1 MTSPPITKT
10 QAQEALNIAAAHGGI
25 TQGARVV
32 GMPTATFKDRV
43 KRAESMGL
51 KPTVPEA
58 NSPVMLRRQIAQLE
72 KDLKAATREQADTA
86 AIKRLIGTATQKLD
100 QLDIPAWVTKP
111 SKDGSSPGVP
121 TLQLSDFHWGERVFA
136 KQVNNVNE
144 YTVAIARER
153 LKYCV
158 ETAIHLCRI
167 LDREMR
173 YPGIVVPL
181 GGDMVS
187 GAIHEELRA
196 SNEIP
201 TMPTVLDLVDNL
213 TPSIKLLADTFGAVF
228 LPCVSG
234 NHGRDT
240 LKIYAKGRNHTSF
253 DWLLYQFLAR
263 ALSHDKRITFYI
275 PEGSDAAYRIYGYSY
290 LLTHGDQFRG
300 GDGMIGA
307 LGPILRGDHKKRSR
321 NSQVGMDYDTMVMG
335 HWHQRIALQRVIVNS
350 CLKGYDE
357 YAFTNNFPFE
367 QPSQNLW
374 VTHPKFGITYS
385 MPVYVDPNQKVK
397 SQDWVSVPKGG

>member
-1 MTSPPITKT
+1 MATH
-10 QAQEALNIAAAHGGI
+10 ALDPQIIQQTVDAVALHGNQLAAAKALGI
-25 TQGARVV
+25 PPETLKSRLR
-32 GMPTATFKDRV
+32 TADRTGIKPKTV
-43 KRAESMGL
+43 AADLHKRIG
-51 KPTVPEA
+51 
-58 NSPVMLRRQIAQLE
+58 QLE

-86 AIKRLIGTATQKLD
+86 SIKALIGTAALKLD
-100 QLDIPAWVTKP
+100 ELKLPAWAVKAQNA
-111 SKDGSSPGVP
+111 DSPGVP
-121 TLQLSDFHWGERVFA
+121 TLQLSDFHWGERVFP

-144 YTVAIARER
+144 FTVTIARDR

-167 LDREMR
+167 LDRDMR

-213 TPSIKLLADTFGAVF
+213 VPAIKTLADTFGAVF

-240 LKIYAKGRNHTSF
+240 MKIYAKGRNHTSF

-263 ALSHDKRITFYI
+263 AMSHDKRITFYI
-275 PEGSDAAYRIYGYSY
+275 PEASDAHYRIYGHKY

-300 GDGMIGA
+300 GDSMIGC
-307 LGPILRGDHKKRSR
+307 LGPIMRGDHKKRSR
-321 NSQVGMDYDTMVMG
+321 ESQVGMSYDTMVIG
-335 HWHQRIALQRVIVNS
+335 HWHQRIALNKLIVNS

-357 YAFTNNFPFE
+357 YAYTNNFSFE
-367 QPSQNLW
+367 KPSQNMW
-374 VTHPKFGITYS
+374 ITNPRYGITYS
-385 MPVYVDPNQKVK
+385 MPVYVDPGHKIK
-397 SQDWVSVPKGG
+397 PQDWVSIPKGG

>member
-1 MTSPPITKT
+1 MTQKSTPDRDL
-10 QAQEALNIAAAHGGI
+10 QAAVDATAREGSAAAASRALGL
-25 TQGARVV
+25 
-32 GMPTATFKDRV
+32 
-43 KRAESMGL
+43 AESTL
-51 KPTVPEA
+51 KARLKDAARRGVTA
-58 NSPVMLRRQIAQLE
+58 KDKSPDLHKRIAQLE
-72 KDLKAATREQADTA
+72 KDLKAASREQADTA
-86 AIKRLIGTATQKLD
+86 AIKQLIGTAALGLDKLES
-100 QLDIPAWVTKP
+100 PAWVVKP
-111 SKDGSSPGVP
+111 SKAANSPGVP
-121 TLQLSDFHWGERVFA
+121 TLLLSDFHWGERVFP

-144 YTVAIARER
+144 YTVAIARDR
-153 LKYCV
+153 LRYCI
-158 ETAIHLCRI
+158 ETAVHLCRI
-167 LDREMR
+167 LDRDMR

-201 TMPTVLDLVDNL
+201 TMPVVLDLVDNL
-213 TPSIKLLADTFGAVF
+213 VPAIRTLADTFGAVF

-263 ALSHDKRITFYI
+263 ALQADKRITFYI
-275 PEGSDAAYRIYGYSY
+275 PEGSDAYYRVFDHKY

-321 NSQVGMDYDTMVMG
+321 NAQVEMDYDTMVIG
-335 HWHQRIALQRVIVNS
+335 HWHQRIQLTRVIVNS

-374 VTHPKFGITYS
+374 ITNPCYGITYD
-385 MPVYVDPNQKVK
+385 MPVYVDPRHKPR
-397 SQDWVSVPKGG
+397 STEWVSVPRE

>member
-1 MTSPPITKT
+1 MSPTKT
-10 QAQEALNIAAAHGGI
+10 QTSDLH
-25 TQGARVV
+25 
-32 GMPTATFKDRV
+32 
-43 KRAESMGL
+43 KR
-51 KPTVPEA
+51 
-58 NSPVMLRRQIAQLE
+58 IAQLE
-72 KDLKAATREQADTA
+72 KDLKAAMREQADVA
-86 AIKRLIGTATQKLD
+86 ALKGLIGTAALRLDELKL
-100 QLDIPAWVTKP
+100 PAWALKAQNP
-111 SKDGSSPGVP
+111 LSPGVP
-121 TLQLSDFHWGERVFA
+121 TLQLSDFHWGERVYRS
-136 KQVNNVNE
+136 QVGGVNE

-153 LKYCV
+153 LRYCV

-213 TPSIKLLADTFGAVF
+213 VPAIKTLADAFGAVL

-240 LKIYAKGRNHTSF
+240 MKVYAKDRNRTSF

-263 ALSHDKRITFYI
+263 ALQHDKRITFYI
-275 PEGSDAAYRIYGYSY
+275 PEGSDAPYRIYRHKYCLS
-290 LLTHGDQFRG
+290 HGDQFRG
-300 GDGMIGA
+300 GDGVIGA

-321 NSQVGMDYDTMVMG
+321 NAQVGMEYDTLVIG
-335 HWHQRIALQRVIVNS
+335 HWHQRVMLNRVIVNS

-357 YAFTNNFPFE
+357 YAAQGNFPFE
-367 QPSQNLW
+367 IPSQNLW
-374 VTHPKFGITYS
+374 ITNPRYGITYS
-385 MPVYVDPNQKVK
+385 MPVYVDPDQKVK
-397 SQDWVSVPKGG
+397 PCEWASVPKGKLT

>member
-1 MTSPPITKT
+1 MSAKLSEAELQRTADALALHKT
-10 QAQEALNIAAAHGGI
+10 LAEAAKALGI
-25 TQGARVV
+25 TERS
-32 GMPTATFKDRV
+32 MRDRAYLVRSRGV
-43 KRAESMGL
+43 KA
-51 KPTVPEA
+51 KTV
-58 NSPVMLRRQIAQLE
+58 SPDLHKRIAQLE
-72 KDLKAATREQADTA
+72 KDLKAASREQADTA
-86 AIKRLIGTATQKLD
+86 AIKALIGTAAMKLD
-100 QLDIPAWVTKP
+100 TLNLPAWAIKAQSP
-111 SKDGSSPGVP
+111 ESPGVP
-121 TLQLSDFHWGERVFA
+121 TLQLSDFHWGERVFP
-136 KQVNNVNE
+136 KQVNHVNE
-144 YTVAIARER
+144 FTIAIARER
-153 LKYCV
+153 LKYCT

-213 TPSIKLLADTFGAVF
+213 VPTIKTLADTFGAVF

-240 LKIYAKGRNHTSF
+240 MKIYAKGRNHTSF

-263 ALSHDKRITFYI
+263 AMAHDKRVTFYI
-275 PEGSDAAYRIYGYSY
+275 PEASDAAYRIYGYSY

-321 NSQVGMDYDTMVMG
+321 NAQVGMDYDTMVMG
-335 HWHQRIALQRVIVNS
+335 HWHQRIMLNRVIVNS

-367 QPSQNLW
+367 QPSQNMW
-374 VTHPKFGITYS
+374 ITHPRYGVTYS
-385 MPVYVDPNQKVK
+385 MPIYVDPGHKVK
-397 SQDWVSVPKGG
+397 AQDWVSVPKGG

>member
-1 MTSPPITKT
+1 MAQSSYTTSQLQ
-10 QAQEALNIAAAHGGI
+10 QAVDAVALHGSIVAAAK
-25 TQGARVV
+25 A
-32 GMPTATFKDRV
+32 
-43 KRAESMGL
+43 MGL
-51 KPTVPEA
+51 AATTLSGRLQTARRRGFVAQTKPSAALDPQ
-58 NSPVMLRRQIAQLE
+58 RRIAQLE
-72 KDLKAATREQADTA
+72 KDLRLATQEQADA
-86 AIKRLIGTATQKLD
+86 SALKQIIGTAALSLDKLEA
-100 QLDIPAWVTKP
+100 PAWVLRPT
-111 SKDGSSPGVP
+111 DADSPGVP
-121 TLQLSDFHWGERVFA
+121 TLQLSDFHWGERVFP

-144 YTVAIARER
+144 FSLGVARER
-153 LKYCV
+153 LRYCV
-158 ETAIHLCRI
+158 ETAVHLCRI
-167 LDREMR
+167 LDRGMR

-201 TMPTVLDLVDNL
+201 TMPTVLDLVDHL
-213 TPSIKLLADTFGAVF
+213 VPAIKTLADAFGAVF

-240 LKIYAKGRNHTSF
+240 MKIYAKGRNHTSF

-263 ALSHDKRITFYI
+263 SLAHDKRITFYI
-275 PEGSDAAYRIYGYSY
+275 PEGSDASYRVFGYKY

-321 NSQVGMDYDTMVMG
+321 NSQVGMDYDTMVIG
-335 HWHQRIALQRVIVNS
+335 HWHQRIMLNRVIVNS
-350 CLKGYDE
+350 SLKGYDE

-374 VTHPKFGITYS
+374 ITNPKYGITYS
-385 MPVYVDPNQKVK
+385 MPVYVDPQHKVK
-397 SQDWVSVPKGG
+397 PEDWISIPKGAR

>member
-1 MTSPPITKT
+1 MAAKASEQEL
-10 QAQEALNIAAAHGGI
+10 QAALDLTTREGSAAAA
-25 TQGARVV
+25 ARVAGV
-32 GMPTATFKDRV
+32 APSTMKQRVAEAKARGLTAKSAAPDLH
-43 KRAESMGL
+43 KR
-51 KPTVPEA
+51 
-58 NSPVMLRRQIAQLE
+58 IAQLE

-86 AIKRLIGTATQKLD
+86 ALKRLIGTAALKLD
-100 QLDIPAWVTKP
+100 ELNAPAWTVKP
-111 SKDGSSPGVP
+111 RGLSCPGVP
-121 TLQLSDFHWGERVFA
+121 TLQLSDFHWGERVFP

-144 YTVAIARER
+144 YTVSIARDR
-153 LKYCV
+153 LRYCV

-167 LDREMR
+167 LDRGMR

-201 TMPTVLDLVDNL
+201 TMPVVLDLVDNL
-213 TPSIKLLADTFGAVF
+213 APAIRTLADTFGAVF

-263 ALSHDKRITFYI
+263 ALAHDKRVTFYI
-275 PEGSDAAYRIYGYSY
+275 PEGSDAAYKVYGHSY

-321 NSQVGMDYDTMVMG
+321 NAQVGAEYDTMVLG
-335 HWHQRIALQRVIVNS
+335 HWHQRIQLTRVIVNS

-367 QPSQNLW
+367 QPSQNWW
-374 VTHPKFGITYS
+374 VTHPEHGITWDA
-385 MPVYVDPNQKVK
+385 PVYVSPSDKAKP
-397 SQDWVSVPKGG
+397 QDWVSVPR

>member
-1 MTSPPITKT
+1 MAGNFTTDAEVLAAVEAVAKHGSARAAGRALGLNNTTITKRLGF
-10 QAQEALNIAAAHGGI
+10 AKERGIKPGSKIAEDSI
-25 TQGARVV
+25 SLRARI
-32 GMPTATFKDRV
+32 G
-43 KRAESMGL
+43 
-51 KPTVPEA
+51 
-58 NSPVMLRRQIAQLE
+58 QLE
-72 KDLKAATREQADTA
+72 KDLKAATAERADTLA
-86 AIKRLIGTATQKLD
+86 LKQIIGTAALKLD
-100 QLDIPAWVTKP
+100 DLRPPPWTFKA
-111 SKDGSSPGVP
+111 GAAESPGVP
-121 TLQLSDFHWGERVFA
+121 TLQLSDFHWGERVYP

-144 YTVAIARER
+144 FTVAIARDR
-153 LKYCV
+153 LRYCV

-167 LDREMR
+167 LDRDMR

-213 TPSIKLLADTFGAVF
+213 VPAIRALADAFGAVF

-240 LKIYAKGRNHTSF
+240 MKIYAKGRNHTSF

-263 ALSHDKRITFYI
+263 ALAHDKRITFYI
-275 PEGSDAAYRIYGYSY
+275 PEGSDAQYRVFGYNY
-290 LLTHGDQFRG
+290 LLSHGDQFRG

-321 NSQVGMDYDTMVMG
+321 NAQVGMDYDTMVIG
-335 HWHQRIALQRVIVNS
+335 HWHQRIMLQRVIVNS
-350 CLKGYDE
+350 SLKGYDE

-374 VTHPKFGITYS
+374 ITHPRYGITYS
-385 MPVYVDPNQKVK
+385 MPVYVEPGDKAKP
-397 SQDWVSVPKGG
+397 QDWVSVPAGR

>member
-1 MTSPPITKT
+1 LTTVHDSEL
-10 QAQEALNIAAAHGGI
+10 QAAVDALALTGNQAEAARKLGIPRASLQSRLATADRRGIKSNAKAADP
-25 TQGARVV
+25 R
-32 GMPTATFKDRV
+32 
-43 KRAESMGL
+43 KRIE
-51 KPTVPEA
+51 
-58 NSPVMLRRQIAQLE
+58 QLE
-72 KDLKAATREQADTA
+72 KDLKAATKEQADTA
-86 AIKRLIGTATQKLD
+86 ALKALIGTASMKLD
-100 QLDIPAWVTKP
+100 TLELPAWAVKA
-111 SKDGSSPGVP
+111 SKAGSPGVP
-121 TLQLSDFHWGERVFA
+121 TLQLSDFHWGERVFP
-136 KQVNNVNE
+136 KQVNNVNDFN
-144 YTVAIARER
+144 VAIARQR
-153 LKYCV
+153 LRYCV

-167 LDREMR
+167 LDRDMR

-213 TPSIKLLADTFGAVF
+213 VPAIKTMADTFGAVF

-240 LKIYAKGRNHTSF
+240 MKVYAKGRNHTSF

-263 ALSHDKRITFYI
+263 SLQHDKRVTFYI
-275 PEGSDAAYRIYGYSY
+275 PEASDAAYRIYGYSY

-321 NSQVGMDYDTMVMG
+321 NAQVGAEYDTLVMG
-335 HWHQRIALQRVIVNS
+335 HWHQRIMLNRVIVNS

-357 YAFTNNFPFE
+357 YAFTSNFPFE

-374 VTHPKFGITYS
+374 VTNPEYGITYS
-385 MPVYVDPNQKVK
+385 MPVYVDPERKIK
-397 SQDWVSVPKGG
+397 SQDWVSIPKDKLT

>member
-1 MTSPPITKT
+1 MTTPKPDR
-10 QAQEALNIAAAHGGI
+10 AALQRAIDAIEFHPTRAAA
-25 TQGARVV
+25 AKAL
-32 GMPTATFKDRV
+32 GMPPATLYYHVEEARKAGLVAKDKSPDLH
-43 KRAESMGL
+43 KR
-51 KPTVPEA
+51 
-58 NSPVMLRRQIAQLE
+58 IASLE
-72 KDLKAATREQADTA
+72 KDLKAATKEQADTA
-86 AIKRLIGTATQKLD
+86 VLKALIGTAAMKLD
-100 QLDIPAWVTKP
+100 TLELPAWAVKAAKP
-111 SKDGSSPGVP
+111 GSPGVP
-121 TLQLSDFHWGERVFA
+121 TLQLSDFHWGERVFP
-136 KQVNNVNE
+136 KQVNNVNDFN
-144 YTVAIARER
+144 VAIARDR
-153 LKYCV
+153 LRYCV
-158 ETAIHLCRI
+158 ETAVHLCRI
-167 LDREMR
+167 LDRDMR

-213 TPSIKLLADTFGAVF
+213 VPAIRTLADTFGAVF

-240 LKIYAKGRNHTSF
+240 MKVYAKGRNHTSF

-263 ALSHDKRITFYI
+263 SLQHDKRVTFYI
-275 PEGSDAAYRIYGYSY
+275 PEASDAAYRVYGHSY

-300 GDGMIGA
+300 GDGMVGA

-321 NSQVGMDYDTMVMG
+321 NAQVGAEYDTLVMG
-335 HWHQRIALQRVIVNS
+335 HWHQRIMLNRVIVNS

-357 YAFTNNFPFE
+357 YAFTSNFPFE

-374 VTHPKFGITYS
+374 VTNPEYGITYS
-385 MPVYVDPNQKVK
+385 MPVYVDPERKIK
-397 SQDWVSVPKGG
+397 SQDWVSIPKDKLT

>member
-1 MTSPPITKT
+1 MPLSDRDLQI
-10 QAQEALNIAAAHGGI
+10 ALDAAAKEGSAAAAARALGI
-25 TQGARVV
+25 HEN
-32 GMPTATFKDRV
+32 TFKHRLREAQRRGMKAKAVSDDLH
-43 KRAESMGL
+43 KR
-51 KPTVPEA
+51 
-58 NSPVMLRRQIAQLE
+58 IAQLE
-72 KDLKAATREQADTA
+72 KDLKAATREQADITA
-86 AIKRLIGTATQKLD
+86 LKQIIGTATMKLD
-100 QLDIPAWVTKP
+100 ALALPAWTVKP
-111 SKDGSSPGVP
+111 SKDAHAPGVP
-121 TLQLSDFHWGERVFA
+121 TLLLSDFHWGERVFP

-153 LKYCV
+153 LRYCV

-167 LDREMR
+167 LDRDMR

-201 TMPTVLDLVDNL
+201 TMPVVLDLVDNL
-213 TPSIKLLADTFGAVF
+213 VPAIKTLADTFGAVF

-240 LKIYAKGRNHTSF
+240 MKIYAKGRNHTSF

-263 ALSHDKRITFYI
+263 TLAHDKRITFYI
-275 PEGSDAAYRIYGYSY
+275 PEGSDAYYRVYDHKYA
-290 LLTHGDQFRG
+290 LTHGDQFRG

-321 NSQVGMDYDTMVMG
+321 NSQIDQDYDTLMMG
-335 HWHQRIALQRVIVNS
+335 HWHQRIQLTRVIVNS

-357 YAFTNNFPFE
+357 FAFTNNFPFE

-374 VTHPKFGITYS
+374 ITNPRYGITYD
-385 MPVYVDPNQKVK
+385 MPVYVDPRHKVK
-397 SQDWVSVPKGG
+397 PTEWVSVPAGR

>member
-1 MTSPPITKT
+1 MSSPKT
-10 QAQEALNIAAAHGGI
+10 TNETLQTAVDAMRRYGTQVVAARHLGVPRATLQSRLNEAVTRGI
-25 TQGARVV
+25 KA
-32 GMPTATFKDRV
+32 DLDIE
-43 KRAESMGL
+43 AESGL
-51 KPTVPEA
+51 RTRVA
-58 NSPVMLRRQIAQLE
+58 RLE
-72 KDLKAATREQADTA
+72 KDLKAATKEQADTVA
-86 AIKRLIGTATQKLD
+86 LKQIIGTAAMKLD
-100 QLDIPAWVTKP
+100 TFKAPAWMIKP
-111 SKDGSSPGVP
+111 ASVLSPGVP
-121 TLQLSDFHWGERVFA
+121 TLQLSDFHWGERVYS
-136 KQVNNVNE
+136 KQVNNVNS
-144 YTVAIARER
+144 YDVNTARER

-167 LDREMR
+167 LDGKMR

-181 GGDMVS
+181 GGDMIS

-201 TMPTVLDLVDNL
+201 TMPTVLDLVDSL
-213 TPSIKLLADTFGAVF
+213 VPAIKTLADAFGTVV

-240 LKIYAKGRNHTSF
+240 MKIYAKGRNHTSF

-263 ALSHDKRITFYI
+263 TLAHDKRIMFYI
-275 PEGSDAAYRIYGYSY
+275 PEGSDAPYRIYNYNY

-321 NSQVGMDYDTMVMG
+321 NSQVGMDYDTLVMG
-335 HWHQRIALQRVIVNS
+335 HWHQRIMLQRVIVNS

-374 VTHPKFGITYS
+374 ITNARYGITYS
-385 MPVYVDPNQKVK
+385 MPVYVDPAFKVK
-397 SQDWVSVPKGG
+397 PADWVSIPKGL

>member
-1 MTSPPITKT
+1 MPRDAPTDFQL
-10 QAQEALNIAAAHGGI
+10 QAAVDLVAKCKQKMEAAAKLGI
-25 TQGARVV
+25 PPQTLSNWLKMAQQLNLKAKAV
-32 GMPTATFKDRV
+32 TADP
-43 KRAESMGL
+43 M
-51 KPTVPEA
+51 
-58 NSPVMLRRQIAQLE
+58 RRIAQLE

-86 AIKRLIGTATQKLD
+86 ALKALIGTAAQKLD
-100 QLDIPAWVTKP
+100 KLDVPEWVIKARNLA
-111 SKDGSSPGVP
+111 SPGVP

-136 KQVNNVNE
+136 KQVNNVNQFD
-144 YTVAIARER
+144 VATARER
-153 LKYCV
+153 LRYCV

-167 LDREMR
+167 LDRDMR

-213 TPSIKLLADTFGAVF
+213 VPAIRTLADTFGAVF

-240 LKIYAKGRNHTSF
+240 MKIYAKGRNHTSF

-263 ALSHDKRITFYI
+263 AMAHDKRVTFYI
-275 PEGSDAAYRIYGYSY
+275 PEASDAAYRIYGYSY

-321 NSQVGMDYDTMVMG
+321 NAQVGMDYDTMVMG
-335 HWHQRIALQRVIVNS
+335 HWHQRIMLNRVIVNS

-385 MPVYVDPNQKVK
+385 MPVYVDPDQKVK

>member
-1 MTSPPITKT
+1 MAAKPLDDATLQVVLDTYASFGNK
-10 QAQEALNIAAAHGGI
+10 QAAAEKLGI
-25 TQGARVV
+25 PV
-32 GMPTATFKDRV
+32 ATIKNRIIQAAT
-43 KRAESMGL
+43 RGL
-51 KPTVPEA
+51 KAKVV
-58 NSPVMLRRQIAQLE
+58 SPDLHKRIAQLE

-86 AIKRLIGTATQKLD
+86 ALKALIGTAAQKLD
-100 QLDIPAWVTKP
+100 KLDIPEWVIKARDP
-111 SKDGSSPGVP
+111 ASPGVP

-136 KQVNNVNE
+136 KQVNNVNSFD
-144 YTVAIARER
+144 IATARTR
-153 LKYCV
+153 LRYCV

-167 LDREMR
+167 LDRDMR

-213 TPSIKLLADTFGAVF
+213 VPAIKTLADTFGAVF

-240 LKIYAKGRNHTSF
+240 MKIYAKGRNHTSF

-263 ALSHDKRITFYI
+263 AMAHDKRVTFYI
-275 PEGSDAAYRIYGYSY
+275 PEASDAAYRIYGYSY

-321 NSQVGMDYDTMVMG
+321 NAQVGMDYDTMVMG
-335 HWHQRIALQRVIVNS
+335 HWHQRIMLNRVIVNS

-385 MPVYVDPNQKVK
+385 MPVYVDPDQKVK

>member
-1 MTSPPITKT
+1 M
-10 QAQEALNIAAAHGGI
+10 QQALDVLAQEGSAAAA
-25 TQGARVV
+25 ARALGLPPSTVKSRV
-32 GMPTATFKDRV
+32 EQARQAGLQAKNATPD
-43 KRAESMGL
+43 L
-51 KPTVPEA
+51 Q
-58 NSPVMLRRQIAQLE
+58 RRIGQLE

-86 AIKRLIGTATQKLD
+86 AIKQLIGTATLGLDKLNAPD
-100 QLDIPAWVTKP
+100 WTVKP
-111 SKDGSSPGVP
+111 RSLSCPGVP
-121 TLQLSDFHWGERVFA
+121 TLQLSDFHWGERVFP
-136 KQVNNVNE
+136 KQVNNVNQFS
-144 YTVAIARER
+144 VAIARER
-153 LKYCV
+153 LRSCI
-158 ETAIHLCRI
+158 ETAVHLCRI

-196 SNEIP
+196 SNEVP
-201 TMPTVLDLVDNL
+201 TMPVVLDLVDNL
-213 TPSIKLLADTFGAVF
+213 APAIRILADTFGAVF

-263 ALSHDKRITFYI
+263 SLQTDKRITFYI
-275 PEGSDAAYRIYGYSY
+275 PEGSDAAYRIYSHKYV
-290 LLTHGDQFRG
+290 LTHGDQFRG

-321 NSQVGMDYDTMVMG
+321 NAQIEQDYDTLVMG
-335 HWHQRIALQRVIVNS
+335 HWHQRIMLTRVIVNPA
-350 CLKGYDE
+350 LKGYDE

-367 QPSQNLW
+367 PPAQNW
-374 VTHPKFGITYS
+374 WITHPEHGITWDA
-385 MPVYVDPNQKVK
+385 PIYVDQSKKFKP
-397 SQDWVSVPKGG
+397 QDWVSVPRG

>member
-1 MTSPPITKT
+1 MTKPT
-10 QAQEALNIAAAHGGI
+10 AQELQATIDALAAEGGNQMQTAVKLGI
-25 TQGARVV
+25 TRSCVQSHMRSAARL
-32 GMPTATFKDRV
+32 
-43 KRAESMGL
+43 GL
-51 KPTVPEA
+51 KAKAVA
-58 NSPVMLRRQIAQLE
+58 GDLHKRIAQLE
-72 KDLKAATREQADTA
+72 KDLKAASREQADTA
-86 AIKRLIGTATQKLD
+86 AIKQLIGTAAEKLD
-100 QLDIPAWVTKP
+100 ILNIPDWVVKSTNP
-111 SKDGSSPGVP
+111 GSPGVP
-121 TLQLSDFHWGERVFA
+121 TLQLSDFHWGERVFP
-136 KQVNNVNE
+136 KQVNNVND
-144 YTVAIARER
+144 YTVAIARDR
-153 LKYCV
+153 LRYCV
-158 ETAIHLCRI
+158 ETAILLCRI

-213 TPSIKLLADTFGAVF
+213 VPAIRTLADTFGAVF

-240 LKIYAKGRNHTSF
+240 MKIYAKGRNHTSF

-263 ALSHDKRITFYI
+263 SLKHDKRITFYI
-275 PEGSDAAYRIYGYSY
+275 PEGSDASYRVYGYKY
-290 LLTHGDQFRG
+290 LLSHGDQFRG

-321 NSQVGMDYDTMVMG
+321 NAQVGADYDTMVIG
-335 HWHQRIALQRVIVNS
+335 HWHQRIMLNRVIVNS

-357 YAFTNNFPFE
+357 YAYTANFPFE

-374 VTHPKFGITYS
+374 ITHPKHGITYS
-385 MPVYVDPNQKVK
+385 MPVYVDPGFKVK
-397 SQDWVSVPKGG
+397 EQDWVSVPKGG

>member
-1 MTSPPITKT
+1 MPRDAPTDFQL
-10 QAQEALNIAAAHGGI
+10 QAAVDLVAKCERKMEAAAKLGI
-25 TQGARVV
+25 PPQTLSNWLKIAQRLNLKAKAV
-32 GMPTATFKDRV
+32 TADP
-43 KRAESMGL
+43 M
-51 KPTVPEA
+51 
-58 NSPVMLRRQIAQLE
+58 RRIAQLE
-72 KDLKAATREQADTA
+72 KDLKAATRERADTA
-86 AIKRLIGTATQKLD
+86 ALKALIGTAAQKLD
-100 QLDIPAWVTKP
+100 KLDIPEWAIKARDP
-111 SKDGSSPGVP
+111 ASPGVP
-121 TLQLSDFHWGERVFA
+121 TLQLSDFHWGERVFP

-144 YTVAIARER
+144 FTVAIARER
-153 LKYCV
+153 LRYCV
-158 ETAIHLCRI
+158 ETAVHLCRI
-167 LDREMR
+167 LDRDMR

-213 TPSIKLLADTFGAVF
+213 CPAIKTLADTFGAVF

-240 LKIYAKGRNHTSF
+240 MKIYAKGRNHTSF

-263 ALSHDKRITFYI
+263 AMAHDKRVTFYI
-275 PEGSDAAYRIYGYSY
+275 PEASDAAYRIYGYSY

-321 NSQVGMDYDTMVMG
+321 NAQVGMDYDTMVMG
-335 HWHQRIALQRVIVNS
+335 HWHQRIMLNRVIVNS

-385 MPVYVDPNQKVK
+385 MPVYVDPNQKIK
-397 SQDWVSVPKGG
+397 SQDWVRVPEGG

>member
-1 MTSPPITKT
+1 MAAPTLS
-10 QAQEALNIAAAHGGI
+10 EAVLKAALDAKVKYGKETAAANSLGLNRNTFRARLRLAEAHFAGG
-25 TQGARVV
+25 GPAARE
-32 GMPTATFKDRV
+32 GMTR
-43 KRAESMGL
+43 RIAE
-51 KPTVPEA
+51 
-58 NSPVMLRRQIAQLE
+58 LE
-72 KDLKAATREQADTA
+72 KDLKAASRERADTA
-86 AIKRLIGTATQKLD
+86 VIKAMIHGA
-100 QLDIPAWVTKP
+100 VTKYDTLELP
-111 SKDGSSPGVP
+111 EWTIKPGKIDAPGVP
-121 TLQLSDFHWGERVFA
+121 TLQLSDFHWGERVFS

-144 YTVAIARER
+144 YTVSIARER
-153 LKYCV
+153 LRYCV
-158 ETAIHLCRI
+158 DTAIHLCRI
-167 LDREMR
+167 LDRDMR

-213 TPSIKLLADTFGAVF
+213 VPAIKTLADTFGAVF

-240 LKIYAKGRNHTSF
+240 MKIYAKGRNHTSF
-253 DWLLYQFLAR
+253 DWLTYQFLAR
-263 ALSHDKRITFYI
+263 ALKHDKRITFYI
-275 PEGSDAAYRIYGYSY
+275 PEGSDAAYRVYGYKY

-321 NSQVGMDYDTMVMG
+321 DAQVGMDYDTMVIG
-335 HWHQRIALQRVIVNS
+335 HWHQRIMLNRVIVNS

-357 YAFTNNFPFE
+357 YAFTSNFPFE

-374 VTHPKFGITYS
+374 ITNPRYGITYS
-385 MPVYVDPNQKVK
+385 MPVYVDPTYKVK
-397 SQDWVSVPKGG
+397 PQDWVSVPRGR

>member
-1 MTSPPITKT
+1 M
-10 QAQEALNIAAAHGGI
+10 AAAPLADFELQAAVDAVRQYGSQVAAAKKLGLSRETFVARLRSAATRGI
-25 TQGARVV
+25 KPGA
-32 GMPTATFKDRV
+32 G
-43 KRAESMGL
+43 
-51 KPTVPEA
+51 
-58 NSPVMLRRQIAQLE
+58 PVTSDPRLRIAQLE
-72 KDLKAATREQADTA
+72 KDLKAATAERADTQ
-86 AIKRLIGTATQKLD
+86 AIKQLIGTAALKLD
-100 QLDIPAWVTKP
+100 TLDAPAWVVKP
-111 SKDGSSPGVP
+111 SKDAHAPGVP
-121 TLQLSDFHWGERVFA
+121 TLQLSDFHWGERVFP

-144 YTVAIARER
+144 FTVSIARER
-153 LKYCV
+153 LAYCI

-167 LDREMR
+167 LDRDMR
-173 YPGIVVPL
+173 YPGIVCPL

-213 TPSIKLLADTFGAVF
+213 VPAIRTLADTFGAVF

-263 ALSHDKRITFYI
+263 SLSHDKRITFYI
-275 PEGSDAAYRIYGYSY
+275 PEGSDAAYRIYGTSY

-321 NSQVGMDYDTMVMG
+321 NAQVGMDYDTMVMG
-335 HWHQRIALQRVIVNS
+335 HWHQRIMLNRVIVNS

-374 VTHPKFGITYS
+374 ITNPRYGITYN
-385 MPVYVDPNQKVK
+385 MPVYVEPKQKIAPTE
-397 SQDWVSVPKGG
+397 WVSIPR

>member
-1 MTSPPITKT
+1 
-10 QAQEALNIAAAHGGI
+10 
-25 TQGARVV
+25 
-32 GMPTATFKDRV
+32 
-43 KRAESMGL
+43 
-51 KPTVPEA
+51 
-58 NSPVMLRRQIAQLE
+58 
-72 KDLKAATREQADTA
+72 LKAATKEQAGIQELKA
-86 AIKRLIGTATQKLD
+86 LIGTASLEADKLSPPD
-100 QLDIPAWVTKP
+100 WVIKP
-111 SKDGSSPGVP
+111 GSIKSPGVP
-121 TLQLSDFHWGERVFA
+121 TLELSDFHWGERVFA
-136 KQVNNVNE
+136 KQVNNVNS

-153 LKYCV
+153 LKFCV
-158 ETAIHLCRI
+158 ETAINLCRI
-167 LDREMR
+167 LDRDMR

-213 TPSIKLLADTFGAVF
+213 VPAIRALADAFGAVF

-240 LKIYAKGRNHTSF
+240 MKIYQKGRNHTSF

-263 ALSHDKRITFYI
+263 ALAHDKRITFYI
-275 PEGSDAAYRIYGYSY
+275 PEASDAPYRVYNTKY

-321 NSQVGMDYDTMVMG
+321 NGQVGADYDTMIMG
-335 HWHQRIALQRVIVNS
+335 HWHQRIMLNRVIVNS

-357 YAFTNNFPFE
+357 YAFNNNFPFE
-367 QPSQNLW
+367 PPSQNLW
-374 VTHPKFGITYS
+374 ITHPQHGITFN
-385 MPVYVDPNQKVK
+385 MPVYVDPDTKIRAAE
-397 SQDWVSVPKGG
+397 WVSIPRV

>member
-1 MTSPPITKT
+1 MTQ
-10 QAQEALNIAAAHGGI
+10 QAVPVRDLQIALDAIAREGTLVDASRALGIPESTLKHRQKLALAA
-25 TQGARVV
+25 
-32 GMPTATFKDRV
+32 
-43 KRAESMGL
+43 GL
-51 KPTVPEA
+51 KADPKAKPIDQ
-58 NSPVMLRRQIAQLE
+58 RQRIAQLE
-72 KDLKAATREQADTA
+72 KDLKAATRERADTA
-86 AIKRLIGTATQKLD
+86 ALKALIGTATMKLD
-100 QLDIPAWVTKP
+100 TLELPAWAVKP
-111 SKDGSSPGVP
+111 SKDAHAPGVP
-121 TLQLSDFHWGERVFA
+121 TLQLSDFHWGERVFP
-136 KQVNNVNE
+136 KQVNNVNG
-144 YTVAIARER
+144 YTVSIARER

-167 LDREMR
+167 LDRDMR

-201 TMPTVLDLVDNL
+201 TMPVVLDLVDNL
-213 TPSIKLLADTFGAVF
+213 VPAIRTLANTFGAVF

-240 LKIYAKGRNHTSF
+240 MKIYAKGRNHTSF

-263 ALSHDKRITFYI
+263 ALQHDKRITFYI
-275 PEGSDAAYRIYGYSY
+275 PEGSDASYKIYGHRY

-300 GDGMIGA
+300 GDSMIGC
-307 LGPILRGDHKKRSR
+307 LGPIMRGDHKKRSR
-321 NSQVGMDYDTMVMG
+321 NAQVAMDYDTMVIG
-335 HWHQRIALQRVIVNS
+335 HWHQRIMLTRVIVNS

-374 VTHPKFGITYS
+374 ITNPKYGITYS
-385 MPVYVDPNQKVK
+385 MPVYVDPQRKIATA
-397 SQDWVSVPKGG
+397 DWVSVPRG

>member
-1 MTSPPITKT
+1 MPRSVSRIEYQDAVDTLVAKGSRSS
-10 QAQEALNIAAAHGGI
+10 AARALNMPASTLKSRLDGAQRLGIKPSKGTARGGPL
-25 TQGARVV
+25 TDQ
-32 GMPTATFKDRV
+32 V
-43 KRAESMGL
+43 KR
-51 KPTVPEA
+51 
-58 NSPVMLRRQIAQLE
+58 LE
-72 KDLKAATREQADTA
+72 KELREATKEQADTA
-86 AIKRLIGTATQKLD
+86 TLKEIIGTASKRLDKLD
-100 QLDIPAWVTKP
+100 APAWTVKP
-111 SKDGSSPGVP
+111 LPATSPGIP
-121 TLQLSDFHWGERVFA
+121 TLQLSDFHWGERVYS
-136 KQVNNVNE
+136 KQVNGVNE
-144 YTVAIARER
+144 YSLAIARER

-167 LDREMR
+167 LDRDMR

-181 GGDMVS
+181 GGDMIS

-201 TMPTVLDLVDNL
+201 TMPTVLDLVDHLVPAIL
-213 TPSIKLLADTFGAVF
+213 TLADTFGRVF

-240 LKIYAKGRNHTSF
+240 MKIYAKGRNHTSF

-263 ALSHDKRITFYI
+263 SLGRDKRIAFYI
-275 PEGSDAAYRIYGYSY
+275 PEASDASYRIFGYKY

-321 NSQVGMDYDTMVMG
+321 NAQVGMDYDTMVMG
-335 HWHQRIALQRVIVNS
+335 HWHQRIALDRVIVNS
-350 CLKGYDE
+350 SLKGYDE
-357 YAFTNNFPFE
+357 YAFVSNFPFE

-374 VTHPKFGITYS
+374 ITHPRYGITYS
-385 MPVYVDPNQKVK
+385 MPVYVDPA
-397 SQDWVSVPKGG
+397 PKKRVNTEWASIAK

>member
-1 MTSPPITKT
+1 MGTSAITDAELQRILDAVT
-10 QAQEALNIAAAHGGI
+10 VDGSAAATSRALGVPVTTIKGRVM
-25 TQGARVV
+25 QAR
-32 GMPTATFKDRV
+32 R
-43 KRAESMGL
+43 RGL
-51 KPTVPEA
+51 KPKAV
-58 NSPVMLRRQIAQLE
+58 SQDLHRRIGQLE
-72 KDLKAATREQADTA
+72 KDLKAATREQADTQA
-86 AIKRLIGTATQKLD
+86 LKQLIGTAAMKLD
-100 QLDIPAWVTKP
+100 VLELPEWTIKPAKIAEA
-111 SKDGSSPGVP
+111 PGVP
-121 TLQLSDFHWGERVFA
+121 TLQLSDFHWGERVFP

-144 YTVAIARER
+144 FTVAIARER
-153 LKYCV
+153 LRYCV
-158 ETAIHLCRI
+158 ETAFHLCRI

-213 TPSIKLLADTFGAVF
+213 VPAIRTLADTFGAVF

-253 DWLLYQFLAR
+253 DWLIYQFLAR
-263 ALSHDKRITFYI
+263 ALQADKRITFYI
-275 PEGSDAAYRIYGYSY
+275 PEGSDAYYRVYQHKYA
-290 LLTHGDQFRG
+290 LTHGDQFRG

-321 NSQVGMDYDTMVMG
+321 NAQIEQDYDTLVMG
-335 HWHQRIALQRVIVNS
+335 HWHQRIQLTRVIVNS

-357 YAFTNNFPFE
+357 YAFTSNFPFE

-374 VTHPKFGITYS
+374 ITHPKYGITYN
-385 MPVYVDPNQKVK
+385 MPVYVDPDTKVK
-397 SQDWVSVPKGG
+397 ATDWVSIPK

>member
-1 MTSPPITKT
+1 M
-10 QAQEALNIAAAHGGI
+10 QEAVDLHALHGVEAKAAYTLGI
-25 TQGARVV
+25 S
-32 GMPTATFKDRV
+32 PSTFKHRLAMA
-43 KRAESMGL
+43 RNAGF
-51 KPTVPEA
+51 KPRTVA
-58 NSPVMLRRQIAQLE
+58 SDLHTRIAQLE
-72 KDLKAATREQADTA
+72 KDLKAATREQADTKA
-86 AIKRLIGTATQKLD
+86 LKELIGTAALKLD
-100 QLDIPAWVTKP
+100 TLELPAWVVKAA
-111 SKDGSSPGVP
+111 SVDSPGVP
-121 TLQLSDFHWGERVFA
+121 TLQLSDFHWGERVFP

-144 YTVAIARER
+144 YTVNIARER
-153 LKYCV
+153 LKYCI
-158 ETAIHLCRI
+158 ETAIHLCRV
-167 LDREMR
+167 LDRDMR

-213 TPSIKLLADTFGAVF
+213 VPAIRTLADTFGAVF

-240 LKIYAKGRNHTSF
+240 MKIYAKGRNHTSF

-263 ALSHDKRITFYI
+263 ALQHDKRITFYI
-275 PEGSDAAYRIYGYSY
+275 PEGSDAAYRVYGYSY

-367 QPSQNLW
+367 QPSQNMW
-374 VTHPKFGITYS
+374 ITNARYGITFS
-385 MPVYVDPNQKVK
+385 MPVYVDPGHKVK
-397 SQDWVSVPKGG
+397 PQDWVSVPAGR

>member
-1 MTSPPITKT
+1 MGIIMAAKEL
-10 QAQEALNIAAAHGGI
+10 QDAIDAAAREGSSASA
-25 TQGARVV
+25 ARVLCLPV
-32 GMPTATFKDRV
+32 NTFKARLAEA
-43 KRAESMGL
+43 KRRGFKAKAVAPDLHKRIS
-51 KPTVPEA
+51 
-58 NSPVMLRRQIAQLE
+58 QLE
-72 KDLKAATREQADTA
+72 RDLKEATREQADTQA
-86 AIKRLIGTATQKLD
+86 LKALIGTAALKLD
-100 QLDIPAWVTKP
+100 TLNAPAWLFKQEAP
-111 SKDGSSPGVP
+111 EAPGVP
-121 TLQLSDFHWGERVFA
+121 TLQLSDFHWGERVFP
-136 KQVNNVNE
+136 KQVNNVNSFDIA
-144 YTVAIARER
+144 TARER
-153 LKYCV
+153 LKYCI

-167 LDREMR
+167 LDRDMR

-201 TMPTVLDLVDNL
+201 TMPVVLDLVDNL
-213 TPSIKLLADTFGAVF
+213 VPAIRALADIFGAVF

-263 ALSHDKRITFYI
+263 SLQTDKRITFYI
-275 PEGSDAAYRIYGYSY
+275 PEGSDAYYRVFNHKYV
-290 LLTHGDQFRG
+290 LTHGDQFRG

-321 NSQVGMDYDTMVMG
+321 NSQIDQDYDTLVMG
-335 HWHQRIALQRVIVNS
+335 HWHQRIQLTRVIVNS

-367 QPSQNLW
+367 QPSQNMW
-374 VTHPKFGITYS
+374 VTHPRYGITYS
-385 MPVYVDPNQKVK
+385 MPVYVDPGAKVK
-397 SQDWVSVPKGG
+397 PQEWVSVPKGKLT

>member
-1 MTSPPITKT
+1 MSQRPVP
-10 QAQEALNIAAAHGGI
+10 EAELQTAVDAVAREGSIAAAS
-25 TQGARVV
+25 RVL
-32 GMPTATFKDRV
+32 GMPEATLKHRLKAASLAGFKAKDRSPDLH
-43 KRAESMGL
+43 KR
-51 KPTVPEA
+51 
-58 NSPVMLRRQIAQLE
+58 IAQLE
-72 KDLKAATREQADTA
+72 KDLKAASREQADTK
-86 AIKRLIGTATQKLD
+86 AIKELIGTATMKLD
-100 QLDIPAWVTKP
+100 QLELPEWAIKP
-111 SKDGSSPGVP
+111 RAIKCPGVP
-121 TLQLSDFHWGERVFA
+121 TLQLSDFHWGERVFP
-136 KQVNNVNE
+136 KQVNHVNE

-153 LKYCV
+153 LRYCI
-158 ETAIHLCRI
+158 ETAINLCRI
-167 LDREMR
+167 LDRDMR

-213 TPSIKLLADTFGAVF
+213 VPAIKTLASVFGNVF

-263 ALSHDKRITFYI
+263 SLQHDKRVTFYI
-275 PEGSDAAYRIYGYSY
+275 PEGSDASYRVYGYKY
-290 LLTHGDQFRG
+290 LLSHGDQFRG

-321 NSQVGMDYDTMVMG
+321 NAQVGMDYDTMVIG
-335 HWHQRIALQRVIVNS
+335 HWHQRIMLNRVIVNS

-357 YAFTNNFPFE
+357 YAFTANFPFE
-367 QPSQNLW
+367 QPSQNFW
-374 VTHPKFGITYS
+374 VTHPDHGVTWDAPI
-385 MPVYVDPNQKVK
+385 YVNPDAKLK
-397 SQDWVSVPKGG
+397 AADWVSVPR

>member
-1 MTSPPITKT
+1 MPNSPLTRDEM
-10 QAQEALNIAAAHGGI
+10 QAAVNAAAKHGGV
-25 TQGARVV
+25 TAAAKALGVNRATLQARVAAADAA
-32 GMPTATFKDRV
+32 GI
-43 KRAESMGL
+43 RAG
-51 KPTVPEA
+51 VPGVD
-58 NSPVMLRRQIAQLE
+58 PRQRIAQLE

-86 AIKRLIGTATQKLD
+86 ALKQIIGTAAMGLDKLNAPD
-100 QLDIPAWVTKP
+100 WTVKP
-111 SKDGSSPGVP
+111 RTLSCPGVP
-121 TLQLSDFHWGERVFA
+121 TLQLSDFHWGERVFP
-136 KQVNNVNE
+136 KQVNDVNS
-144 YTVAIARER
+144 YSLDIARER
-153 LKYCV
+153 LKSCV
-158 ETAIHLCRI
+158 ETAVHLCRI
-167 LDREMR
+167 LDRDML

-213 TPSIKLLADTFGAVF
+213 VPAITALADTFGAVF

-240 LKIYAKGRNHTSF
+240 HKIYAKGRNHTSF

-263 ALSHDKRITFYI
+263 ALAHDKRVTFFI
-275 PEGSDAAYRIYGYSY
+275 PEGSDAAYRIYAHKYV
-290 LLTHGDQFRG
+290 LTHGDQFRG

-321 NSQVGMDYDTMVMG
+321 NAQIEQDYDTLVMG
-335 HWHQRIALQRVIVNS
+335 HWHQRIMLTRVIVNPA
-350 CLKGYDE
+350 LKGYDE

-367 QPSQNLW
+367 PPAQNW
-374 VTHPKFGITYS
+374 WITHPEHGITWDA
-385 MPVYVDPNQKVK
+385 PIYVDKAKKFKP
-397 SQDWVSVPKGG
+397 QDWVSVPRGRTRRC

>member
-1 MTSPPITKT
+1 MSKT
-10 QAQEALNIAAAHGGI
+10 NGELLS
-25 TQGARVV
+25 R
-32 GMPTATFKDRV
+32 
-43 KRAESMGL
+43 
-51 KPTVPEA
+51 
-58 NSPVMLRRQIAQLE
+58 IAQLE
-72 KDLKAATREQADTA
+72 KDLKAATKEQADVTA
-86 AIKRLIGTATQKLD
+86 IRQLIGTASMKLD
-100 QLDIPAWVTKP
+100 TSKLPAWVIKA
-111 SKDGSSPGVP
+111 SGVLSPGVP
-121 TLQLSDFHWGERVFA
+121 TLQLSDFHWGERVYGS
-136 KQVNNVNE
+136 QVGGTNE
-144 YTVAIARER
+144 YTVALARER
-153 LKYCV
+153 LRYCV

-213 TPSIKLLADTFGAVF
+213 VPAIRTLADAFGAVF

-240 LKIYAKGRNHTSF
+240 MKIYAKGRNHTSF

-263 ALSHDKRITFYI
+263 ALAHDKRVSFYI
-275 PEGSDAAYRIYGYSY
+275 PEGSDAPYRIYGHKY

-300 GDGMIGA
+300 GGGVIGA
-307 LGPILRGDHKKRSR
+307 LGPVLRGDHTKRSR
-321 NSQVGMDYDTMVMG
+321 NAQVGEAYDTLVIG
-335 HWHQRIALQRVIVNS
+335 HWHQRIMLNRVIVNS

-357 YAFTNNFPFE
+357 YAFASNFPFE

-374 VTHPKFGITYS
+374 ITNPRYGITYS
-385 MPVYVDPNQKVK
+385 MPVYVDPGHKVK
-397 SQDWVSVPKGG
+397 PQDWVSVPKAATA

>member
-1 MTSPPITKT
+1 MANTALADFEL
-10 QAQEALNIAAAHGGI
+10 QAAVDAERKYGGQSAAARALGI
-25 TQGARVV
+25 SRETYIARLRTAAQRGIKAGAADSD
-32 GMPTATFKDRV
+32 P
-43 KRAESMGL
+43 
-51 KPTVPEA
+51 
-58 NSPVMLRRQIAQLE
+58 RRRIAQLE

-86 AIKRLIGTATQKLD
+86 ALKHLIGSAALKLD
-100 QLDIPAWVTKP
+100 TLNAPPWVIKP
-111 SKDGSSPGVP
+111 GSIKSPGVP
-121 TLQLSDFHWGERVFA
+121 TLQLSDFHWGERVFP

-144 YTVAIARER
+144 YTVSIARER
-153 LKYCV
+153 LKFCV
-158 ETAIHLCRI
+158 ETAVQLCRI
-167 LDREMR
+167 LDRDMR

-213 TPSIKLLADTFGAVF
+213 APAIRALADTFGAVF

-263 ALSHDKRITFYI
+263 TLQHDKRITFYI
-275 PEGSDAAYRIYGYSY
+275 PEAADASYRIYSHRY
-290 LLTHGDQFRG
+290 LLTHGDKLGQG
-300 GDGMIGA
+300 GDGLIGA

-321 NSQVGMDYDTMVMG
+321 NAQVNQGYDTLVIG
-335 HWHQRIALQRVIVNS
+335 HWHQYTHMTRVIVNGS
-350 CLKGYDE
+350 LKGYDE
-357 YAFTNNFPFE
+357 YAYSGNFPFE
-367 QPSQNLW
+367 HPQQALW
-374 VTHPKFGITYS
+374 ITHPQYGPTFR
-385 MPVYVDPNQKVK
+385 MPVFCNPRGEARAA
-397 SQDWVSVPKGG
+397 SWVSVPSRES

>member
-1 MTSPPITKT
+1 M
-10 QAQEALNIAAAHGGI
+10 QQALDVLAQEGSAAAA
-25 TQGARVV
+25 ARALGLPPSTVKSRV
-32 GMPTATFKDRV
+32 EQARQAGLQAKNATPD
-43 KRAESMGL
+43 L
-51 KPTVPEA
+51 Q
-58 NSPVMLRRQIAQLE
+58 RRIGQLE

-86 AIKRLIGTATQKLD
+86 AIKQLIGTATLGLDKLNAPD
-100 QLDIPAWVTKP
+100 WTVKP
-111 SKDGSSPGVP
+111 RSLSCPGVP
-121 TLQLSDFHWGERVFA
+121 TLQLSDFHWGERVFP
-136 KQVNNVNE
+136 KQVNNVNQFS
-144 YTVAIARER
+144 VAIARER
-153 LKYCV
+153 LRSCI
-158 ETAIHLCRI
+158 ETAVHLCRI

-213 TPSIKLLADTFGAVF
+213 APAIRILADTFGAVF

-263 ALSHDKRITFYI
+263 ALSHDKRVTFYI
-275 PEGSDAAYRIYGYSY
+275 PEGSDAAYRIYAHKYV
-290 LLTHGDQFRG
+290 LTHGDQFRG

-321 NSQVGMDYDTMVMG
+321 NSQIEQDYDTLVMG
-335 HWHQRIALQRVIVNS
+335 HWHQRIMLTRVIVNPA
-350 CLKGYDE
+350 LKGYDE

-367 QPSQNLW
+367 PPAQNW
-374 VTHPKFGITYS
+374 WITHPEHGITWDA
-385 MPVYVDPNQKVK
+385 PIYVDQAKKFKP
-397 SQDWVSVPKGG
+397 QDWVSVPRG

>member
-1 MTSPPITKT
+1 VSQALLTKSEL
-10 QAQEALNIAAAHGGI
+10 QEALDAVAKYGSMEGAARALGIAPSTFKNRVVRAKQAGVAAA
-25 TQGARVV
+25 AAAD
-32 GMPTATFKDRV
+32 PL
-43 KRAESMGL
+43 KR
-51 KPTVPEA
+51 
-58 NSPVMLRRQIAQLE
+58 IAQLE
-72 KDLKAATREQADTA
+72 KDLKAATKEQADTRA
-86 AIKRLIGTATQKLD
+86 MKHLIGTAAMKLD
-100 QLDIPAWVTKP
+100 ELSPPAWVLEPKQI
-111 SKDGSSPGVP
+111 KCPGVP

-144 YTVAIARER
+144 FTVSIARDR
-153 LKYCV
+153 LRFAV
-158 ETAIHLCRI
+158 ETAIALCRI
-167 LDREMR
+167 LDRDMR

-213 TPSIKLLADTFGAVF
+213 VPAIKTLADTFGAVF

-240 LKIYAKGRNHTSF
+240 MKIYAKGRNHTSF
-253 DWLLYQFLAR
+253 DWLMYQFLAR
-263 ALSHDKRITFYI
+263 ALAHDKRITFYI
-275 PEGSDAAYRIYGYSY
+275 PEGSDAYYRIYGTKYA
-290 LLTHGDQFRG
+290 LTHGDQFRG

-321 NSQVGMDYDTMVMG
+321 NAQIEQDYDTLVMG
-335 HWHQRIALQRVIVNS
+335 HWHQRIMLNRVIVNS

-367 QPSQNLW
+367 APSQNLW
-374 VTHPKFGITYS
+374 ITHPQHGITFN
-385 MPVYVDPNQKVK
+385 MPVYVDPDTKIK
-397 SQDWVSVPKGG
+397 ATEWVSLPK

>member
-1 MTSPPITKT
+1 VAQAKVSPNDL
-10 QAQEALNIAAAHGGI
+10 Q
-25 TQGARVV
+25 RVV
-32 GMPTATFKDRV
+32 DFAAQHRTVTDAAVAYGIPRETFNARLREARRLGFKPNKEAVSKDTQTR
-43 KRAESMGL
+43 
-51 KPTVPEA
+51 
-58 NSPVMLRRQIAQLE
+58 IAQLE

-86 AIKRLIGTATQKLD
+86 ALKQLIGTAALKLD
-100 QLDIPAWVTKP
+100 TLDAPAWLLKAARV
-111 SKDGSSPGVP
+111 DSPGVP
-121 TLQLSDFHWGERVFA
+121 TLQLSDFHWGERVFP

-144 YTVAIARER
+144 FTVAIARER
-153 LKYCV
+153 LRYCV

-167 LDREMR
+167 LDRDMR

-213 TPSIKLLADTFGAVF
+213 VPAIRTLADTFGAVF

-240 LKIYAKGRNHTSF
+240 MKIYAKGRNHTSF

-263 ALSHDKRITFYI
+263 SLQHDKRVTFYI
-275 PEGSDAAYRIYGYSY
+275 PEASDAAYRVYGYKY
-290 LLTHGDQFRG
+290 LLSHGDQFRG

-321 NSQVGMDYDTMVMG
+321 NSQVGMDYDTMVIG
-335 HWHQRIALQRVIVNS
+335 HWHQRIMLNRVIVNS

-374 VTHPKFGITYS
+374 ITNARYGITYS
-385 MPVYVDPNQKVK
+385 MPVYVDPGHKVK
-397 SQDWVSVPKGG
+397 PQDWVSVPRA

>member
-1 MTSPPITKT
+1 MTPPKT
-10 QAQEALNIAAAHGGI
+10 PAAPDLH
-25 TQGARVV
+25 
-32 GMPTATFKDRV
+32 
-43 KRAESMGL
+43 KR
-51 KPTVPEA
+51 
-58 NSPVMLRRQIAQLE
+58 IAQLE
-72 KDLKAATREQADTA
+72 KDLKAASREQADTK
-86 AIKRLIGTATQKLD
+86 AIKELIGTSVLALDKLE
-100 QLDIPAWVTKP
+100 LPNWTVKTA
-111 SKDGSSPGVP
+111 SAESPGVP
-121 TLQLSDFHWGERVFA
+121 TLQLSDFHWGERVYS
-136 KQVNNVNE
+136 KQVNGVNE
-144 YTVAIARER
+144 FTVAIARDR

-201 TMPTVLDLVDNL
+201 TMPTVLDLVDHL
-213 TPSIKLLADTFGAVF
+213 VPAIRTLADAFGQVF

-240 LKIYAKGRNHTSF
+240 MKVYAKGRNHTSF

-263 ALSHDKRITFYI
+263 SLQHDKRVSFYI
-275 PEGSDAAYRIYGYSY
+275 PESSDAHYRIFGHKY

-300 GDGMIGA
+300 GDSLIGC
-307 LGPILRGDHKKRSR
+307 LGPVMRGDHKKRGR
-321 NSQVGMDYDTMVMG
+321 NAQIGMGYDTMVIG
-335 HWHQRIALQRVIVNS
+335 HWHQRIALTRLIVNS

-357 YAFTNNFPFE
+357 YAFTNNFSFE
-367 QPSQNLW
+367 QPSQNMW
-374 VTHPKFGITYS
+374 VTHPRYGITYS
-385 MPVYVDPNQKVK
+385 FPVYVDPTHKVK
-397 SQDWVSVPKGG
+397 AQDWVSIPKVQLA

>member
-1 MTSPPITKT
+1 MAQAPTPIAELQVTLDT
-10 QAQEALNIAAAHGGI
+10 IEREGGVTAAAHVLGLPE
-25 TQGARVV
+25 TTVWN
-32 GMPTATFKDRV
+32 
-43 KRAESMGL
+43 RASAAYRQGL
-51 KPTVPEA
+51 KPKKSVST
-58 NSPVMLRRQIAQLE
+58 NLHKRIAQLE
-72 KDLKAATREQADTA
+72 KDLKAASREQADTA
-86 AIKRLIGTATQKLD
+86 AIKALIGTSALKLD
-100 QLDIPAWVTKP
+100 ALDVPDWAVKAKSP
-111 SKDGSSPGVP
+111 DSPGVP
-121 TLQLSDFHWGERVFA
+121 TLQLSDFHWGERVFP

-144 YTVAIARER
+144 FTVAIARDR

-167 LDREMR
+167 LDRDMR

-213 TPSIKLLADTFGAVF
+213 VPAIRTLADTFGAVF

-240 LKIYAKGRNHTSF
+240 MKVYAKGRNHTSF

-263 ALSHDKRITFYI
+263 AMQHDKRITFYI
-275 PEGSDAAYRIYGYSY
+275 PEASDAHYRIYGHKY

-300 GDGMIGA
+300 GDSMIGC
-307 LGPILRGDHKKRSR
+307 LGPLMRGDHKKRGRS
-321 NSQVGMDYDTMVMG
+321 SQIGMNYDTMVVG
-335 HWHQRIALQRVIVNS
+335 HWHQRIMLERLIVNS

-357 YAFTNNFPFE
+357 YAFTSNFAFE
-367 QPSQNLW
+367 KPSQNMW
-374 VTHPKFGITYS
+374 ITSPKYGITYS
-385 MPVYVDPNQKVK
+385 FPVYVDPDDHKIK
-397 SQDWVSVPKGG
+397 AQDWVSIPAGL

>member
-1 MTSPPITKT
+1 
-10 QAQEALNIAAAHGGI
+10 
-25 TQGARVV
+25 
-32 GMPTATFKDRV
+32 
-43 KRAESMGL
+43 
-51 KPTVPEA
+51 
-58 NSPVMLRRQIAQLE
+58 
-72 KDLKAATREQADTA
+72 
-86 AIKRLIGTATQKLD
+86 
-100 QLDIPAWVTKP
+100 
-111 SKDGSSPGVP
+111 
-121 TLQLSDFHWGERVFA
+121 
-136 KQVNNVNE
+136 VNNVNE

-153 LKYCV
+153 LRYCI
-158 ETAIHLCRI
+158 ETAVHLCRI
-167 LDREMR
+167 LDRDMR

-201 TMPTVLDLVDNL
+201 TMPVVLDLVDNL
-213 TPSIKLLADTFGAVF
+213 VPAIRTLADVFGAVF

-263 ALSHDKRITFYI
+263 TFQHDKRVTFYV
-275 PEGSDAAYRIYGYSY
+275 PEGSDAYYRVFDHKY

-321 NSQVGMDYDTMVMG
+321 NAQVEMDYDTMVIG
-335 HWHQRIALQRVIVNS
+335 QWHQRIQLTRVIVNS

-374 VTHPKFGITYS
+374 ITNPRYGITYD
-385 MPVYVDPNQKVK
+385 MPVYVDPRHKPR
-397 SQDWVSVPKGG
+397 STEWVSVPR

>member
-1 MTSPPITKT
+1 VANTPLSRDEM
-10 QAQEALNIAAAHGGI
+10 QATVNAVAKHGGI
-25 TQGARVV
+25 SAAARALGVSRETFQSRVRTAENAGFKAGA
-32 GMPTATFKDRV
+32 ATED
-43 KRAESMGL
+43 
-51 KPTVPEA
+51 P
-58 NSPVMLRRQIAQLE
+58 RRRIAQLE

-86 AIKRLIGTATQKLD
+86 ALKQLIGTAALKLD
-100 QLDIPAWVTKP
+100 TLRAPEWTVKP
-111 SKDGSSPGVP
+111 RSLSCPGVP
-121 TLQLSDFHWGERVFA
+121 TLQLSDFHWGERVFP

-153 LKYCV
+153 LKYCI
-158 ETAIHLCRI
+158 ETAVHLCRI
-167 LDREMR
+167 LDRDMR

-213 TPSIKLLADTFGAVF
+213 APAIRTLADTFGAVF

-240 LKIYAKGRNHTSF
+240 FKIYAKGRNHTSF

-263 ALSHDKRITFYI
+263 TLQHDKRITFYI
-275 PEGSDAAYRIYGYSY
+275 PEGSDAYYKIYGHRY
-290 LLTHGDQFRG
+290 LLSHGDQFRG
-300 GDGMIGA
+300 GDGLIGS
-307 LGPILRGDHKKRSR
+307 LGPIMRGDHKKRSR
-321 NSQVGMDYDTMVMG
+321 NAQINMDYETMVIG
-335 HWHQRIALQRVIVNS
+335 HFHQRIALTRLIVNS

-357 YAFTNNFPFE
+357 YAYTNNFPFE
-367 QPSQNLW
+367 QPSQNFW
-374 VTHPKFGITYS
+374 ITHPEHGITWDA
-385 MPVYVDPNQKVK
+385 PVYVDATKGHK
-397 SQDWVSVPKGG
+397 TESAWVSLQRR